1 MGSIILTVIE
11 LIIILGVMIF
21 LHELGHFAAALL
33 LGIPVEEFGFGYP
46 PKMLTLFHWRDTEFT
61 LNWIPFGGFVRPR
74 GEDDVEVEGGI
85 ESQPPWK
92 RLIMLLAGATMNFI
106 TGILVFAILFTQTGG
121 VEVKGILVSQVLE
134 DSPAEEAGLLAE
146 DVILSANGMPM
157 YDLDEM
163 INIIDMSPNQEL
175 IFEIE
180 RAGEVFDLPI
190 TPALVDEGDG
200 QIGAGLTYAVNE
212 VPLNIFQATGYS
224 FRTVGEMIKL
234 TIQVPSMLISGQVSA
249 EEARI
254 SGPVGIGQMLG
265 QAREADIEQQQT
277 GQADAFFANTM
288 WLVGAIAVGLGFAN
302 LLPLPALDGG
312 RIVFVLLEWIFGR
325 RLNPKLETVIHG
337 VGFILIIALSF
348 IVALNDIFNPV
359 NLPLP

>member
-1 MGSIILTVIE
+1 MSSLILTVIE
-11 LIIILGVMIF
+11 LIFILGAMIF
-21 LHELGHFAAALL
+21 LHELGHFVASLL

-74 GEDDVEVEGGI
+74 GEDDVNVEGGI
-85 ESQPPWK
+85 ESQAPWK
-92 RLIMLLAGATMNFI
+92 RLIVLLAGAFMNFI
-106 TGILVFAILFTQTGG
+106 TGVLVFTILFSQTGG
-121 VEVKGILVSQVLE
+121 VEVKGILVDRVLE
-134 DSPAEEAGLLAE
+134 ASPAEEAGLMAQ
-146 DVILSANGMPM
+146 DIILSANGTAM
-157 YDLDEM
+157 YDL
-163 INIIDMSPNQEL
+163 NQIITAIDQNPNQEMT
-175 IFEIE
+175 FEIE
-180 RAGEVFDLPI
+180 RAGETFTMLI
-190 TPALVDEGDG
+190 TPEASAEGDG
-200 QIGAGLTYAVNE
+200 QIGAGLTYALNE
-212 VPLNIFQATGYS
+212 VPLNFLQATGYS

-234 TIQVPSMLISGQVSA
+234 TIQIPSMLISGQVSM

-265 QAREADIEQQQT
+265 QAREADIQQQQT
-277 GQADAFFANTM
+277 GEADAFFANTM
-288 WLVGAIAVGLGFAN
+288 WLIGAIAVGLGFAN

-312 RIVFVLLEWIFGR
+312 RIVFVLYEWIVGK

-348 IVALNDIFNPV
+348 LVMLNDIINPV